1 MVGNKNR
8 IKNTIIIKNC
18 LKNKIGGIYQILC
31 KVCKKPYLGQT
42 SKSLDVRIKQ
52 HKYSVRTE
60 QESNALFIH
69 VRDFGHPIDWD
80 NATTLIY
87 NNRLIERNIIESSFI
102 KKSWD
107 CNLNLS
113 LGMFKLDPILNKE
126 ITERFKV
133 RWPNP
138 LNIFV

>member
-1 MVGNKNR
+1 MFKLN
-8 IKNTIIIKNC
+8 NT
-18 LKNKIGGIYQILC
+18 
-31 KVCKKPYLGQT
+31 
-42 SKSLDVRIKQ
+42 
-52 HKYSVRTE
+52 
-60 QESNALFIH
+60 LFIH
-69 VRDFGHPIDWD
+69 ERDFGRPIDWD

-107 CNLNLS
+107 TNLNLS

-138 LNIFV
+138 INIFV

>member
-1 MVGNKNR
+1 M
-8 IKNTIIIKNC
+8 
-18 LKNKIGGIYQILC
+18 
-31 KVCKKPYLGQT
+31 
-42 SKSLDVRIKQ
+42 LDVRIKR
-52 HKYSVRTE
+52 HKYSIRTN

-87 NNRLIERNIIESSFI
+87 NNRLIERNVIESSLI

-113 LGMFKLDPILNKE
+113 FGMFKLDPILNKE

-138 LNIFV
+138 LRVGHTFEVSFDSNFTFSAFMLNIIIYILGCFPH